1 MVKFLVLIII
11 STFLLSGCHGCS
23 FVKERFGPK
32 EEVEFQSE
40 EENQGDIQRQSE
52 PIPTNPH
59 HS

>member
-11 STFLLSGCHGCS
+11 SAILLSGCHGCS
-23 FVKERFGPK
+23 FIKERFGPK
-32 EEVEFQSE
+32 EEVQFQN
-40 EENQGDIQRQSE
+40 EENQGDIQKQSE